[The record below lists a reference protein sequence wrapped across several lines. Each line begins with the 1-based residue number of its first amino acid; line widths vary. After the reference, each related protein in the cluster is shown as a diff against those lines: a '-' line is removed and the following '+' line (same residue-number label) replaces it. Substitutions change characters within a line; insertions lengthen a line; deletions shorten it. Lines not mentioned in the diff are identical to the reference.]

1 MATPKRWTIA
11 GLILLATCSL
21 TIVDVVLNFKAHGRE
36 DSQIMDCTSSF
47 EDQDTSDVSAFFALM
62 VMTKISMALMQLGLA
77 IDCFV
82 TADMRLKGFNSYD
95 FEFLFVSISCGL
107 YFIVSF
113 AAVILLTS
121 TSTSTDCLSCCLEH
135 ERVIVYLL
143 WSIPSLLLMA
153 VTAVIL
159 LLALI
164 CGLYFVSKSFLN
176 LLFRSFT
183 YEAVSTSKDVEVV

>member
-21 TIVDVVLNFKAHGRE
+21 TIVDIVFDFRAHGRE
-36 DSQIMDCTSSF
+36 DSQIRDCTSPFSL
-47 EDQDTSDVSAFFALM
+47 SDVPTFFALM
-62 VMTKISMALMQLGLA
+62 VVTKISMALMQLGLA
-77 IDCFV
+77 IDCFI
-82 TADMRLKGFNSYD
+82 TADMRLKGSND
-95 FEFLFVSISCGL
+95 HEFVFLVVCFGL
-107 YFIVSF
+107 YFLVSLL
-113 AAVILLTS
+113 AVTFLIGTS
-121 TSTSTDCLSCCLEH
+121 TSTNCFSCCLAH
-135 ERVIVYLL
+135 TRVKVYLL
-143 WSIPSLLLMA
+143 WSIPSLLRMA
-153 VTAVIL
+153 ATAVIL